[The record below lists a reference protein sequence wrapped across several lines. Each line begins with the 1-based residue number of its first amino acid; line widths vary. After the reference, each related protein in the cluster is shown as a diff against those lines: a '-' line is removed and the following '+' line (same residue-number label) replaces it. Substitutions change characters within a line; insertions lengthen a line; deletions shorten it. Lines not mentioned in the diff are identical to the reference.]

1 MPLFVFSLY
10 TYIYIHIYKSI
21 YCIYTDIIKIE
32 YLLPQSH
39 ILVIGNRLIN
49 FYKVLKIS
57 EVKIDLLSLYSVC
70 KFVCMFAWMRAPYR
84 LHLKSQNLDIWHVGS
99 QDTSAKTVFFIFS
112 NFWFLRKLCP
122 FFDFHYICIYRLHPK
137 SQNLNF
143 LQVKSWD
150 YSA

>member
-1 MPLFVFSLY
+1 MFI
-10 TYIYIHIYKSI
+10 YIYIYKSI

-70 KFVCMFAWMRAPYR
+70 NFACMYVLMRAPYR
-84 LHLKSQNLDIWHVGS
+84 LHCKSQNLDIWHAES
-99 QDTSAKTVFFIFS
+99 QDDSAEKFFS
-112 NFWFLRKLCP
+112 
-122 FFDFHYICIYRLHPK
+122 FF
-137 SQNLNF
+137 
-143 LQVKSWD
+143 
-150 YSA
+150 

>member
-10 TYIYIHIYKSI
+10 MYIYILYI

-32 YLLPQSH
+32 YLLPQTH

-49 FYKVLKIS
+49 FYKVLKNS

-70 KFVCMFAWMRAPYR
+70 NFACMYVCLNARALQATPEITE
-84 LHLKSQNLDIWHVGS
+84 SQNLACRIPRRFRRM
-99 QDTSAKTVFFIFS
+99 VFFIFL

-122 FFDFHYICIYRLHPK
+122 FFAFHYICIYRLHPK

-143 LQVKSWD
+143 LQVRSQD